1 MFTGIVETTGTIKEI
16 KLDQTN
22 LELYIDSPISN
33 ELKVDQSV
41 SHNGV
46 CLTVVELGKHWHRC
60 TLIKETLD
68 KTNFSTHKKGDV
80 VNLERCLKNDSRI
93 DGHFVQGHIDTTSKI
108 TSRVS
113 QHGSWTYTVELEP
126 AFKAFV
132 VSKGSICINGVSL
145 TISSLMEDHFQVSV
159 IPYTFDHT
167 NFKTLSAGD
176 LVNIEFDIF
185 GKYVHRMMSLQ
196 AQAYFKPW

>member
-16 KLDQTN
+16 LVDQTN

-46 CLTVVELGKHWHRC
+46 CLTVVEIGNSWHRC

-68 KTNFSTHKKGDV
+68 KTNFSALNKGDA
-80 VNLERCLKNDSRI
+80 VNLERCLKNNSRI

-108 TSRVS
+108 TSIVS
-113 QHGSWTYTVELEP
+113 QHGSWTYTIELGP

-145 TISSLMEDHFQVSV
+145 TISSLMEDHFQVSI

-167 NFKTLSAGD
+167 NLKSLSAGD

-185 GKYVHRMMSLQ
+185 GKYVHRMMTLQ
-196 AQAYFKPW
+196 AQAYFNPR